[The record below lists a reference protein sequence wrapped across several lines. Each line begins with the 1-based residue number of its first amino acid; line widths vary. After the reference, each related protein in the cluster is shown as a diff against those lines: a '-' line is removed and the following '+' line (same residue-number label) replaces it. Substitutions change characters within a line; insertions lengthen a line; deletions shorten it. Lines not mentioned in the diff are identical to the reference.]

1 MAYFLGREVDIF
13 ITQET
18 AIAENSGVAQAITV
32 TTDAATFVAEG
43 SGVAGSC
50 IPTMASA
57 TTVQKGIINDVTGI
71 DLSIS
76 VSDEDVGPFLG
87 KIFTQKIEL
96 RKELTVSFTRK
107 KSNNFWDVIYN
118 GPVATANYI
127 EGDTPNA
134 KRFGARFGGEQL
146 DDGVTD
152 EWKISNGTTYMPEV
166 LESGSTTLCCYGYRM
181 HVRLKDN
188 TAGEI
193 ITIKNLAMTGHTVSL
208 NADGVTEE
216 TCEFSTTI
224 AAEMFTPTDVNTF
237 FLTLTPISEL

>member
-13 ITQET
+13 ITQES
-18 AIAENSGVAQAITV
+18 AIAENALAAQSITV
-32 TTDAATFVAEG
+32 ASDAATFVAESSAITG
-43 SGVAGSC
+43 DC
-50 IPTMASA
+50 IPTLASA

-134 KRFGARFGGEQL
+134 KRFGARFGGENNSS
-146 DDGVTD
+146 D

-166 LESGSTTLCCYGYRM
+166 LESGSATLCCYGYRM

-216 TCEFSTTI
+216 TCEFSTTV
-224 AAEMFTPTDVNTF
+224 AAEMFTPTGASNTF

>member
-18 AIAENSGVAQAITV
+18 AIAESGGAAQAVTV
-32 TTDAATFVAEG
+32 TSDAATFVAEA

-50 IPTMASA
+50 IPSLASDA
-57 TTVQKGIINDVTGI
+57 TVQKGIINDVTGI
-71 DLSIS
+71 DLSIT

-87 KIFTQKIEL
+87 KVFTQKVEL

-107 KSNNFWDVIYN
+107 KSNNFWDVMYN
-118 GPVATANYI
+118 GPVAAAAFI

-134 KRFGARFGGEQL
+134 KRMGARFGVEFDSGP
-146 DDGVTD
+146 DC
-152 EWKISNGTTYMPEV
+152 KISNGITYMPEI
-166 LESGSTTLCCYGYRM
+166 LESGSTTATCYGYRM
-181 HVRLKDN
+181 HVRLKDD

-193 ITIKNLAMTGHTVSL
+193 ITIKNLVMTGHTVSL

-224 AAEMFTPTDVNTF
+224 PAEMYTPDGANDF
-237 FLTLTPISEL
+237 YLTLTPIAEL

>member
-18 AIAENSGVAQAITV
+18 QIAESGGAAQAITV
-32 TTDAATFVAEG
+32 TSDAATFVAES
-43 SGVAGSC
+43 SGVTGSC
-50 IPTMASA
+50 IPTLASD
-57 TTVQKGIINDVTGI
+57 TTVKKGIINDVTGV

-87 KIFTQKIEL
+87 KVFTQKLEL

-107 KSNNFWDVIYN
+107 KSDNFWDVIYN
-118 GPVATANYI
+118 GPVATAAFI

-134 KRFGARFGGEQL
+134 KRLGARFGGENSSSN
-146 DDGVTD
+146 D
-152 EWKISNGTTYMPEV
+152 WKISNGITYMPEI
-166 LESGSTTLCCYGYRM
+166 LESGSTTLTCYGYRM
-181 HVRLKDN
+181 HVRLKDG
-188 TAGEI
+188 TSGEI
-193 ITIKNLAMTGHTVSL
+193 ITIKNLAMTGHTVTL

-224 AAEMFTPTDVNTF
+224 PAEMYTPDTSGDF
-237 FLTLTPISEL
+237 DLDLTPISEL

>member
-32 TTDAATFVAEG
+32 ASDAATFVAEG
-43 SGVAGSC
+43 SGVTGSC
-50 IPTMASA
+50 IPTMASD
-57 TTVQKGIINDVTGI
+57 TTVLKGIINDVTGI

-118 GPVATANYI
+118 GPVAHANYI

-134 KRFGARFGGEQL
+134 KRFGARFGGEQQ
-146 DDGVTD
+146 GSPD

-166 LESGSTTLCCYGYRM
+166 LESGSATATCYGYRL

-193 ITIKNLAMTGHTVSL
+193 ITIKNLAMTGHTVSM

-224 AAEMFTPTDVNTF
+224 AAEMFTPTGASNTF
-237 FLTLTPISEL
+237 FKTLTPISEL